1 VESSVGVVMFY
12 LKLSKAIEN
21 AESDHGISKFDP
33 ISKEILKRVASA
45 DEMTR
50 KLMMKDLSDLGS
62 FPTVQSHLNKLI
74 DLGWIERRDDETD
87 KRAVLLVVAPR
98 ARQALHEI
106 SKGLHEWYE
115 IIGRRM
121 TSFIAQISAWT
132 MFLEQAIPLCMI

>member
-1 VESSVGVVMFY
+1 MFY
-12 LKLSKAIEN
+12 LKLTRAIES
-21 AESDHGISKFDP
+21 AESDHGISTFDP

-62 FPTVQSHLNKLI
+62 FPTIQAHLSKLI
-74 DLGWIERRDDETD
+74 ELGWIERRNDEKD

-98 ARQALHEI
+98 ARQALQAI
-106 SKGLHEWYE
+106 SKGLHEWYD

-121 TSFIAQISAWT
+121 SSFIAYLSAWII
-132 MFLEQAIPLCMI
+132 FLE

>member
-1 VESSVGVVMFY
+1 MFY
-12 LKLSKAIEN
+12 LKLTRAIES
-21 AESDHGISKFDP
+21 AESDHGIWTFDP

-62 FPTVQSHLNKLI
+62 FPTIQAHLSKLI
-74 DLGWIERRDDETD
+74 ELGWIERRNDEKD

-98 ARQALHEI
+98 ARQALQAI

-115 IIGRRM
+115 IMGRRLS
-121 TSFIAQISAWT
+121 SFIVHFSAWI
-132 MFLEQAIPLCMI
+132 MFLESAVPLHMS

>member
-1 VESSVGVVMFY
+1 MFY
-12 LKLSKAIEN
+12 LKLTRAIEN

-33 ISKEILKRVASA
+33 ISKEILKRVATA

-62 FPTVQSHLNKLI
+62 FPTVQTHLNKLI
-74 DLGWIERRDDETD
+74 DLGWIERRNDEND

-98 ARQALHEI
+98 ARQALQAV

-115 IIGRRM
+115 IIGRSM
-121 TSFIAQISAWT
+121 SSFIAHISVLI
-132 MFLEQAIPLCMI
+132 MFFE